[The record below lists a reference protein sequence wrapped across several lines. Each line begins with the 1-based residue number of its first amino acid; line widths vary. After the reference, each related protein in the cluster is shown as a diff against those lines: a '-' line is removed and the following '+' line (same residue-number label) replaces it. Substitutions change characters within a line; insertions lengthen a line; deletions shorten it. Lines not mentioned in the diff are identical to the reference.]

1 MLENKNEIVI
11 AAPLET
17 VWDILLDLDQ
27 YSMWNPLLYQA
38 SGKVEVGETV
48 IVYAK
53 TGTKD
58 MMFTCKVTRVDP
70 LREFAWRFP
79 VIHPILF
86 RGEHIF
92 RIEPIDVDRVK
103 FIDREW
109 FKGLLLP
116 TQAKDLKTNGLLAM
130 IEMGKALKDRAER
143 ISVDAV
149 AL

>member
-1 MLENKNEIVI
+1 MLENRNEIVI
-11 AAPLET
+11 AASGET
-17 VWDILLDLDQ
+17 VWDILIDLDK
-27 YSMWNPLLYQA
+27 YHEWNPLLYQA

-48 IVYAK
+48 VVHAK
-53 TGTKD
+53 TASKD
-58 MMFTCKVTRVDP
+58 MKFICEVTRVEP

-86 RGEHIF
+86 RGEHVF
-92 RIEPIDVDRVK
+92 RIEPIDEDRVR

-116 TQAKDLKTNGLLAM
+116 TQAKDLKTNGLMAM

-143 ISVDAV
+143 IIVH
-149 AL
+149 

>member
-1 MLENKNEIVI
+1 MLENRHEINI
-11 AAPLET
+11 SSPAEK
-17 VWDILLDLDQ
+17 VWDILIDLDK
-27 YSMWNPLLYQA
+27 YHEWNPLLYQA
-38 SGKVEVGETV
+38 RGKVEVGETV

-53 TGTKD
+53 TVSKD
-58 MMFTCKVTRVDP
+58 MKFICKVTRVEP
-70 LREFAWRFP
+70 LREFSWRFP

-86 RGEHIF
+86 RGEHVF
-92 RIEPIDVDRVK
+92 RIEPIDEDRVR

-143 ISVDAV
+143 IVV
-149 AL
+149 H

>member
-1 MLENKNEIVI
+1 MLENRNEII
-11 AAPLET
+11 ISAPVEQ
-17 VWDILLDLDQ
+17 VWDILIDLDK
-27 YSMWNPLLYQA
+27 YGEWNPLLYQA
-38 SGKVEVGETV
+38 AGIVEVGETV
-48 IVYAK
+48 VIHAK
-53 TGTKD
+53 TASKD
-58 MMFTCKVTRVDP
+58 MKFMCKVTRVEP

-92 RIEPIDVDRVK
+92 RIERLSENETQ

-130 IEMGKALKDRAER
+130 VEMGKALKDRAER
-143 ISVDAV
+143 IIVH
-149 AL
+149 